1 MKLVSWNVNGLRAVL
16 GKGMA
21 DAVDALEP
29 DVLCLQ
35 EIKAR
40 PEQVKDLWI
49 SSWPHQL
56 WNPAEKAGYSGVL
69 ILSRVRPLSTSVG
82 IGWPEHDREGR
93 VCTMEFEGFYLVN
106 CYTPNSQN
114 ELVRLPYRE
123 QWDAAFREYVAGLA
137 ETKPVVFCGD
147 LNVAHEEIDI
157 ARPKENRFSA
167 GFSDQERAGFTL
179 LLEAGLRIRS
189 ALCIRRSRAGTAGG
203 PTAAGARARNI
214 GWRIDYF
221 CVSNPLASRVK
232 DAAIHPDVTGSDHC
246 PVSLEIDC

>member
-93 VCTMEFEGFYLVN
+93 VCTMGIRGV
-106 CYTPNSQN
+106 
-114 ELVRLPYRE
+114 LPGQLLYA
-123 QWDAAFREYVAGLA
+123 Q
-137 ETKPVVFCGD
+137 
-147 LNVAHEEIDI
+147 
-157 ARPKENRFSA
+157 
-167 GFSDQERAGFTL
+167 FT
-179 LLEAGLRIRS
+179 E
-189 ALCIRRSRAGTAGG
+189 
-203 PTAAGARARNI
+203 
-214 GWRIDYF
+214 
-221 CVSNPLASRVK
+221 
-232 DAAIHPDVTGSDHC
+232 
-246 PVSLEIDC
+246 

>member
-106 CYTPNSQN
+106 CYTPNSQR
-114 ELVRLPYRE
+114 ELTRLE
-123 QWDAAFREYVAGLA
+123 FRMDWEDEFRKYLT
-137 ETKPVVFCGD
+137 ELDKKKPVIMCGD
-147 LNVAHEEIDI
+147 LNVAHEEIDLKN
-157 ARPKENRFSA
+157 PKTNRKN
-167 GFSDQERAGFTL
+167 AGFTD
-179 LLEAGLRIRS
+179 EE
-189 ALCIRRSRAGTAGG
+189 RAKMTRFLSEGFVDTFRTLHPDD
-203 PTAAGARARNI
+203 PTYSWWSYRFKAREKNA

-221 CVSNPLASRVK
+221 IVSERLMNRVTAAS
-232 DAAIHPDVTGSDHC
+232 IHNEVFGSDHC
-246 PVSLEIDC
+246 PVELVIE

>member
-147 LNVAHEEIDI
+147 
-157 ARPKENRFSA
+157 
-167 GFSDQERAGFTL
+167 
-179 LLEAGLRIRS
+179 
-189 ALCIRRSRAGTAGG
+189 
-203 PTAAGARARNI
+203 
-214 GWRIDYF
+214 
-221 CVSNPLASRVK
+221 
-232 DAAIHPDVTGSDHC
+232 
-246 PVSLEIDC
+246 

>member
-93 VCTMEFEGFYLVN
+93 VCTMEFERFYLVN

-147 LNVAHEEIDI
+147 LNVAHEDIDLKN
-157 ARPKENRFSA
+157 PGPNRGAA
-167 GFSDQERAGFTL
+167 GFSDQERGKLNELLAAGFTDSFRYL
-179 LLEAGLRIRS
+179 YPDATGMYSWWSMRF
-189 ALCIRRSRAGTAGG
+189 
-203 PTAAGARARNI
+203 RARERNA

-221 CVSNPLASRVK
+221 LVSDRLAPQIK
-232 DAAIHPDVTGSDHC
+232 KAEILMDVQGSDHC
-246 PVSLEIDC
+246 PVLLEL

>member
-82 IGWPEHDREGR
+82 IGWPGAVGRRVPR
-93 VCTMEFEGFYLVN
+93 VCGGTGGNQAGRFLR
-106 CYTPNSQN
+106 
-114 ELVRLPYRE
+114 RL
-123 QWDAAFREYVAGLA
+123 
-137 ETKPVVFCGD
+137 
-147 LNVAHEEIDI
+147 
-157 ARPKENRFSA
+157 
-167 GFSDQERAGFTL
+167 ER
-179 LLEAGLRIRS
+179 
-189 ALCIRRSRAGTAGG
+189 G
-203 PTAAGARARNI
+203 P
-214 GWRIDYF
+214 
-221 CVSNPLASRVK
+221 
-232 DAAIHPDVTGSDHC
+232 
-246 PVSLEIDC
+246 

>member
-106 CYTPNSQN
+106 CYTPNSQR
-114 ELVRLPYRE
+114 ELTRLE
-123 QWDAAFREYVAGLA
+123 FRMDWEDEFRKYLT
-137 ETKPVVFCGD
+137 ELDKKKPVIMCGD
-147 LNVAHEEIDI
+147 LNVAHEEIDLKN
-157 ARPKENRFSA
+157 PKTNHNN
-167 GFSDQERAGFTL
+167 AGFTDK
-179 LLEAGLRIRS
+179 E
-189 ALCIRRSRAGTAGG
+189 RAKFSELMQSGFVDSFRYLYPDKRDCYSWWSYMANS
-203 PTAAGARARNI
+203 RARNI

-221 CVSNPLASRVK
+221 VVSERFKHRIEESSILPE
-232 DAAIHPDVTGSDHC
+232 VTGSDHC
-246 PVSLEIDC
+246 PVMLEIR

>member
-93 VCTMEFEGFYLVN
+93 VCTMEFEGFYLVTTI
-106 CYTPNSQN
+106 CPQLEHCQMQS
-114 ELVRLPYRE
+114 PSRE
-123 QWDAAFREYVAGLA
+123 KTSLSCTFF
-137 ETKPVVFCGD
+137 K
-147 LNVAHEEIDI
+147 
-157 ARPKENRFSA
+157 S
-167 GFSDQERAGFTL
+167 
-179 LLEAGLRIRS
+179 LR
-189 ALCIRRSRAGTAGG
+189 
-203 PTAAGARARNI
+203 
-214 GWRIDYF
+214 
-221 CVSNPLASRVK
+221 
-232 DAAIHPDVTGSDHC
+232 
-246 PVSLEIDC
+246 